1 VAGSVSERVVYVVD
15 WLHKQARHHP
25 DKPALVDSAT
35 GEARSYRQVDE
46 RASRFADLLAAR
58 WRLQAG
64 ARVAV
69 LAGNSLDYL
78 EMLYGCAKAGVVMV
92 CLNWRLPAGELAP
105 IVDDAQPSAFVCG
118 EEFLAVAA
126 AVLADRTPLPGLVV
140 RAAPRAKAVRP
151 APGTPPGR
159 HHALSAWPDYEAALE
174 SSSGRIVEMPCRSM
188 DDAWYL
194 LYTSGTTGK
203 PKGVIQTYGM
213 AFFNAVH
220 AMLATKLSG
229 DDVLLAALPFFH
241 TGGLNLY
248 ANPILFAGGT
258 VVVMRQFDAGEALHW
273 LQTQITQF
281 LGVPALYLF
290 IAQHPRFAD
299 ARFAKMRHWSAGGS
313 PMPLALLETWA
324 KKGVTICFGFG
335 MTETG
340 PTVFIPDEATARA
353 KPGSVGK
360 PVGTMLTRVVD
371 PQGRDCA
378 AHQRGELL
386 IKGPGVTPGYW
397 NDAAAT
403 QAAIRDGWLHTGDA
417 AYFDDDG
424 DYWIVDRLKDMF
436 ISGGEN
442 VYPAEVENLLHRM
455 PGVVE
460 AAVIGVPDPKWGE
473 VGLAVIVLGPGAW
486 LDEASVRAYCRERL
500 AGFKVPRHVR
510 FVEALPRTPS
520 GKLEK
525 AALRARFAGAD

>member
-1 VAGSVSERVVYVVD
+1 MYVVD